1 MKNDSHHNIFIVSHD
16 VRYQRGNSVKN
27 TGEKMTM
34 GKTIIQKI
42 FESHSN
48 TTAAINDIIDV
59 TIDIRVA
66 RDFGGANVVKHLEE
80 NHLSIHDPKHTFFT
94 FDCNPG
100 GCDQKYAE
108 NQQLC
113 RVFARKYGV
122 KIYDIN
128 SGIGTHLAFDEG
140 LVFPGDTF
148 VSTDSHANIL
158 GALGAFGQGMGDID
172 IAYAFA
178 HGKIW
183 FKVPPTIKI
192 VLKGTPAKTTTP
204 KDVVLKINKE
214 LGANGLL
221 GYAAELYGV
230 YVDSL
235 SLDGRITI
243 ASMATE
249 MGGIIILIPSNI
261 KIMDYYRSTFGITIK
276 PIQPDPDAFYE
287 RTIEIDI
294 SDLLPQIARP
304 GHPEDVVRVSEV
316 SGIPVDSG
324 FIGSCTNGRL
334 EDMRAA
340 AAILKDK
347 TIAPGRILKIVPATD
362 MIWNSCLKEGLLK
375 IFKDAGALVGSAG
388 CAGCAA
394 GQIGQTGKGEVTIST
409 GNRNFTGKQGK
420 GDIYLASPQTVAAS
434 LLAGYI
440 TTIDAIPKKPAPVK
454 VETTPA
460 KTTLEKKKEQ
470 RVFPLVVEGRAW
482 VIQKDNIDT
491 DMIYHNRHLAIT
503 NPAEMGPY
511 TFGNLKGHEQF
522 AKEAKEGDIVVVG
535 KNFGC
540 GSSRQQAVDCFK
552 ALGISVIIAESFGA
566 IYERNAI
573 NSGMPILIAEGIS
586 KKLYDKDVLSLDFT
600 TGQITDKTQKKS
612 FNAKP
617 FSETQKEIYLRGGLL
632 GG

>member
-1 MKNDSHHNIFIVSHD
+1 
-16 VRYQRGNSVKN
+16 
-27 TGEKMTM
+27 M
-34 GKTIIQKI
+34 GKNIIQKI
-42 FESHSN
+42 FEVHSKS
-48 TTAAINDIIDV
+48 TANIDDIIDV
-59 TIDIRVA
+59 TIDVRVA

-80 NHLSIHDPKHTFFT
+80 NNLPIDDSKKTFFT

-108 NQQLC
+108 NQQIC
-113 RVFARKYGV
+113 RVFARKYGI

-128 SGIGTHLAFDEG
+128 SGIGTHLAFEEG
-140 LVFPGDTF
+140 LVYPGYTF

-158 GALGAFGQGMGDID
+158 GAIGAFGQGMGDID
-172 IAYAFA
+172 IAHTFA
-178 HGKIW
+178 YGKIW

-192 VLKGTPAKTTTP
+192 VLKGMPLKTATP
-204 KDVVLKINKE
+204 KDVVLKMNKE

-221 GYAAELYGV
+221 GYAAELYGE

-235 SLDGRITI
+235 SVDGRFTI

-249 MGGIIILIPSNI
+249 MGGIILLFPTNDKVI
-261 KIMDYYRSTFGITIK
+261 DYYRKTFGVT
-276 PIQPDPDAFYE
+276 IQPIHADHNAIYE
-287 RTIEIDI
+287 RTLEINIADLTSQI
-294 SDLLPQIARP
+294 SRP
-304 GHPEDVVRVSEV
+304 GHPEDVVDVKEV
-316 SGIPVDSG
+316 AGLPVDSG

-334 EDMRAA
+334 EDLRAA

-362 MIWNSCLKEGLLK
+362 TIWNICLKEGLLK

-409 GNRNFTGKQGK
+409 GNRNFVGKQGR
-420 GDIYLASPQTVAAS
+420 GDIYLASPETVAAS
-434 LLAGYI
+434 LIAGSI
-440 TTIDAIPKKPAPVK
+440 TTVDAIPKKPAPMK
-454 VETTPA
+454 VE
-460 KTTLEKKKEQ
+460 KIIQKSESEHRKESTA
-470 RVFPLVVEGRAW
+470 PSLSVEGKAW

-503 NPAEMGPY
+503 NISEMSQY
-511 TFGNLKGHEQF
+511 TLGNLQGYEQF
-522 AKEAKEGDIVVVG
+522 AKEAKKGDIVVVG

-552 ALGISVIIAESFGA
+552 ALGISVIVAESFGA

-573 NSGMPILIAEGIS
+573 NSGMPILIAEGIT
-586 KKLYDKDVLSLDFT
+586 KKIHNNDTVIIDFVTGVIKDT
-600 TGQITDKTQKKS
+600 TLGKTYQG
-612 FNAKP
+612 KP
-617 FSETQKEIYLRGGLL
+617 FSEVQKNIYLRGGLL
-632 GG
+632 GR

>member
-1 MKNDSHHNIFIVSHD
+1 
-16 VRYQRGNSVKN
+16 
-27 TGEKMTM
+27 M

-42 FESHSN
+42 FEAHSKS
-48 TTAAINDIIDV
+48 TANIDEIIDV
-59 TIDIRVA
+59 TIDVRVA

-80 NHLSIHDPKHTFFT
+80 NNLSIDDPKKTFFT

-108 NQQLC
+108 NQQIC
-113 RVFARKYGV
+113 RVFARKYGI

-128 SGIGTHLAFDEG
+128 SGIGTHLAFEEG
-140 LVFPGDTF
+140 LVYPGYTF

-172 IAYAFA
+172 IAHAFA

-183 FKVPPTIKI
+183 FKVPPSIKI
-192 VLKGTPAKTTTP
+192 ILKGMPSKTATP
-204 KDVVLKINKE
+204 KDVVLKMNKE

-221 GYAAELYGV
+221 GYAAELYGE
-230 YVDSL
+230 YIDSL
-235 SLDGRITI
+235 SLDGRVTI

-249 MGGIIILIPSNI
+249 MGGIIILFSTNE
-261 KIMDYYRSTFGITIK
+261 KVMGYYKKTFGITIK
-276 PIQPDPDAFYE
+276 PINADPDAYYE
-287 RTIEIDI
+287 RTMEMNI
-294 SDLLPQIARP
+294 SELPPQISRP
-304 GHPEDVVRVSEV
+304 GHPEDVVNVADVRSV
-316 SGIPVDSG
+316 PVDSG
-324 FIGSCTNGRL
+324 FVGSCTNGRL
-334 EDMRAA
+334 EDMRAV

-362 MIWNSCLKEGLLK
+362 TIWNTCLKEGLVK

-394 GQIGQTGKGEVTIST
+394 GQIGQTGKGEVTISS
-409 GNRNFTGKQGK
+409 GNRNFVGKQGK
-420 GDIYLASPQTVAAS
+420 GDIFLASPETVAAS

-440 TTIDAIPKKPAPVK
+440 TTVDAIPKKPAPVK
-454 VETTPA
+454 VEKILT
-460 KTTLEKKKEQ
+460 KSETLQKKEL
-470 RVFPLVVEGRAW
+470 VAPPLTVEGRAW

-503 NPAEMGPY
+503 TISEMGQY
-511 TFGNLKGHEQF
+511 TFGNLKGYEQF
-522 AKEAKEGDIVVVG
+522 VKEAKKGDIVVVG

-552 ALGISVIIAESFGA
+552 ALGISVIVAESFGA

-573 NSGMPILIAEGIS
+573 NSGMPILTAEGIT
-586 KKLYDKDVLSLDFT
+586 KKIHEKDIVSIDFT
-600 TGQITDKTQKKS
+600 TGIIKDKTQGKTYQ
-612 FNAKP
+612 AKP
-617 FSETQKEIYLRGGLL
+617 FSEAQKEIYLRGGLL
-632 GG
+632 GR

>member
-1 MKNDSHHNIFIVSHD
+1 
-16 VRYQRGNSVKN
+16 
-27 TGEKMTM
+27 M

-42 FESHSN
+42 FESHSKN
-48 TTAAINDIIDV
+48 SATVDDIIDV
-59 TIDIRVA
+59 NIDVRVA
-66 RDFGGANVVKHLEE
+66 RDFGGANVVKHLEQH
-80 NHLSIHDPKHTFFT
+80 HLPINDPKHTFFT

-108 NQQLC
+108 NQQIC
-113 RVFARKYGV
+113 RVFARKHGI

-128 SGIGTHLAFDEG
+128 SGIGTHLAFEEG

-158 GALGAFGQGMGDID
+158 GAIGAFGQGMGDID
-172 IAYAFA
+172 IAYSFA

-183 FKVPPTIKI
+183 FKVPPTIRI
-192 VLKGTPAKTTTP
+192 NLKGTPSSTATA
-204 KDVVLKINKE
+204 KDVALKMNKE

-221 GYAAELYGV
+221 GYAAELYGE

-235 SLDGRITI
+235 SLDGRVTI

-249 MGGIIILIPSNI
+249 MGGIIILFPTNE
-261 KIMDYYRSTFGITIK
+261 KIMEYYRKTFGITVK
-276 PIQPDPDAFYE
+276 PIHADADAIYE
-287 RTIEIDI
+287 KTFTIDI
-294 SDLLPQIARP
+294 SGLTPQISRP
-304 GHPEDVVRVSEV
+304 GHPEDVVPVQDV
-316 SGIPVDSG
+316 HGVFVDSG

-340 AAILKDK
+340 AAILKGNSL
-347 TIAPGRILKIVPATD
+347 APGRILKIVPATD
-362 MIWNSCLKEGLLK
+362 TIWNTCLKEGLVK

-394 GQIGQTGKGEVTIST
+394 GQIGQTGKGEVTVSS

-440 TTIDAIPKKPAPVK
+440 TTVDAIPKKPAPVK
-454 VETTPA
+454 VEPTQSSLMGQA
-460 KTTLEKKKEQ
+460 EKTT
-470 RVFPLVVEGRAW
+470 VSIPLVVQGRAW

-503 NPAEMGPY
+503 DIKEMGRY
-511 TFGNLKGHEQF
+511 TFGNLKGYEQF
-522 AKEAKEGDIVVVG
+522 ATQAQKGDIVVVG

-552 ALGISVIIAESFGA
+552 ALGISVIVAESFGA

-573 NSGMPILIAEGIS
+573 NSGMPILVAEDII
-586 KKLYDKDVLSLDFT
+586 KKIHDKDILSVDFN
-600 TGQITDKTQKKS
+600 TGVIKDQTVGKTLQ
-612 FNAKP
+612 AKP
-617 FSETQKEIYLRGGLL
+617 FSEAQKDIYLRGGLL

>member
-1 MKNDSHHNIFIVSHD
+1 
-16 VRYQRGNSVKN
+16 
-27 TGEKMTM
+27 M

-42 FESHSN
+42 FEAHSN
-48 TTAAINDIIDV
+48 TIAGINEIINV

-66 RDFGGANVVKHLEE
+66 RDFGGANVVRHLEE
-80 NHLSIHDPKHTFFT
+80 NHLPIHDTKHTFFT

-113 RVFARKYGV
+113 RVFARKHGI

-178 HGKIW
+178 YGKIW

-204 KDVVLKINKE
+204 KDIVLKINKE

-221 GYAAELYGV
+221 GYAAELYGP

-235 SLDGRITI
+235 SLDGRVTI

-249 MGGIIILIPSNI
+249 MGGIIILFPTNE
-261 KIMDYYRSTFGITIK
+261 KIMDYYRNTFGITIK
-276 PIQPDPDAFYE
+276 PIHADPDAQYT
-287 RTIEIDI
+287 RTIELDI
-294 SDLLPQIARP
+294 SGLPPQIARP
-304 GHPEDVVRVSEV
+304 GHPEDVVNVSEV

-340 AAILKDK
+340 ATILRDK
-347 TIAPGRILKIVPATD
+347 TIAPDRILKIVPATD

-375 IFKDAGALVGSAG
+375 VFKDAGALVGSAG

-394 GQIGQTGKGEVTIST
+394 GQIGQTGKGEVTISS

-440 TTIDAIPKKPAPVK
+440 TTVDAIPKKPIPVK
-454 VETTPA
+454 VETTSV
-460 KTTLEKKKEQ
+460 KTIQQQKKEQ
-470 RVFPLVVEGRAW
+470 MVSPLVVEGRAW

-503 NPAEMGPY
+503 NPAEMAPY
-511 TFGNLKGHEQF
+511 TFGNLKGYEQF
-522 AKEAKEGDIVVVG
+522 AKEAQKGDIVVVG

-573 NSGMPILIAEGIS
+573 NSGMPILVAEGIT
-586 KKLYDKDVLSLDFT
+586 KKLHDKDMLSIDFT
-600 TGQITDKTQKKS
+600 TGQITDNTQRKS
-612 FNAKP
+612 FTAKP
-617 FSETQKEIYLRGGLL
+617 FSEAQKEIYLRGGLL

>member
-1 MKNDSHHNIFIVSHD
+1 
-16 VRYQRGNSVKN
+16 
-27 TGEKMTM
+27 MTM

-454 VETTPA
+454 VETTPP

-612 FNAKP
+612 FNVKP

>member
-1 MKNDSHHNIFIVSHD
+1 MIS
-16 VRYQRGNSVKN
+16 
-27 TGEKMTM
+27 M

-42 FESHSN
+42 FETHSQSI
-48 TTAAINDIIDV
+48 ARVDDIIDIN
-59 TIDIRVA
+59 IDVRVA

-80 NHLSIHDPKHTFFT
+80 HNLSIDDPKKTFFT

-108 NQQLC
+108 NQQIC
-113 RVFARKYGV
+113 RVFARKQGI
-122 KIYDIN
+122 KIFDIN
-128 SGIGTHLAFDEG
+128 SGIGTHLAFEEG
-140 LVFPGDTF
+140 LMHPGYTF

-172 IAYAFA
+172 IAQAFA
-178 HGKIW
+178 YGKIW

-192 VLKGTPAKTTTP
+192 ILKGLPLKTATP
-204 KDVVLKINKE
+204 KDVVLKMNKE

-221 GYAAELYGV
+221 GYAAELYGD

-235 SLDGRITI
+235 SLDGRVTI

-249 MGGIIILIPSNI
+249 MGGIILLFPTND
-261 KIMDYYRSTFGITIK
+261 KVMEYYKKTFGVTLH
-276 PIQPDPDAFYE
+276 PIHADPDAVYE
-287 RTIEIDI
+287 KTLEINI
-294 SDLLPQIARP
+294 ADLAPQISRP
-304 GHPEDVVRVSEV
+304 GHPEDVVSVKEV
-316 SGIPVDSG
+316 AGLPVDSG

-340 AAILKDK
+340 AAVLKDK
-347 TIAPGRILKIVPATD
+347 SVAPGRILKIVPATD
-362 MIWNSCLKEGLLK
+362 TIWNSCLREGLLK

-420 GDIYLASPQTVAAS
+420 GDIFLASPETVAAS
-434 LLAGYI
+434 LIAGSI
-440 TTIDAIPKKPAPVK
+440 TTVDAIPKKPTPVK
-454 VETTPA
+454 IETIQ
-460 KTTLEKKKEQ
+460 KTVREQKKETSTP
-470 RVFPLVVEGRAW
+470 PLFIEGTAW

-491 DMIYHNRHLAIT
+491 DMIYHNRYLTVT
-503 NPAEMGPY
+503 NTSEMAQY
-511 TFGNLKGHEQF
+511 TFGNLKGYEQF
-522 AKEAKEGDIVVVG
+522 AKEAKKGDIVIVG

-573 NSGMPILIAEGIS
+573 NSGMPILVSEGIT
-586 KKLYDKDVLSLDFT
+586 KKIYHHDKVSIDLT
-600 TGQITDKTQKKS
+600 TGMITDMTQAK
-612 FNAKP
+612 AYQGKP
-617 FSETQKEIYLRGGLL
+617 FSQVQKDIYLRGGLL
-632 GG
+632 GR

>member
-1 MKNDSHHNIFIVSHD
+1 
-16 VRYQRGNSVKN
+16 
-27 TGEKMTM
+27 M

-42 FESHSN
+42 FEAHSN
-48 TTAAINDIIDV
+48 TTAAINEIINV
-59 TIDIRVA
+59 TIDIRIA
-66 RDFGGANVVKHLEE
+66 RDFGGANVVRHLEE
-80 NHLSIHDPKHTFFT
+80 NHLPIHDPKHTFFT

-113 RVFARKYGV
+113 RVFARKHGI

-172 IAYAFA
+172 VAYAFA
-178 HGKIW
+178 YGKIW

-204 KDVVLKINKE
+204 KDIVLKINKE

-221 GYAAELYGV
+221 GYAAEVYGP

-235 SLDGRITI
+235 SLDGRVTI

-249 MGGIIILIPSNI
+249 MGGIIILFPTNE
-261 KIMDYYRSTFGITIK
+261 KIMDYYRNTFGITIK
-276 PIQPDPDAFYE
+276 PIHADPDAQYT
-287 RTIEIDI
+287 RTIELDI
-294 SDLLPQIARP
+294 SDLPPQIARP
-304 GHPEDVVRVSEV
+304 GHSEDVVSVSEV

-340 AAILKDK
+340 AAILRDK

-394 GQIGQTGKGEVTIST
+394 GQIGQTGKGEVTISS

-440 TTIDAIPKKPAPVK
+440 TTIDAIPKKPIPVK
-454 VETTPA
+454 VETTSV
-460 KTTLEKKKEQ
+460 KTIPQQKKEQ
-470 RVFPLVVEGRAW
+470 MVSPLVVEGRAW

-491 DMIYHNRHLAIT
+491 DMIYHNRHLTIT
-503 NPAEMGPY
+503 NPSEMGPY
-511 TFGNLKGHEQF
+511 TFGNLKGYEQF
-522 AKEAKEGDIVVVG
+522 AKKGNIVVVG

-552 ALGISVIIAESFGA
+552 ALGISLIIAESFGA

-573 NSGMPILIAEGIS
+573 NSGMPILIAEGIT
-586 KKLYDKDVLSLDFT
+586 KKLHDKDLLSVDFS
-600 TGQITDKTQKKS
+600 TGQITDKTQRKS
-612 FNAKP
+612 FTVKP
-617 FSETQKEIYLRGGLL
+617 FSEAQKEIYLRGGLL

>member
-1 MKNDSHHNIFIVSHD
+1 
-16 VRYQRGNSVKN
+16 
-27 TGEKMTM
+27 M

-42 FESHSN
+42 FEAHSKS
-48 TTAAINDIIDV
+48 TANIDEIIDV
-59 TIDIRVA
+59 TVDVRVA

-80 NHLSIHDPKHTFFT
+80 NNLSIDDPKKTFFT

-108 NQQLC
+108 NQQIC
-113 RVFARKYGV
+113 RVFARKYGI

-128 SGIGTHLAFDEG
+128 SGIGTHLAFEEG
-140 LVFPGDTF
+140 LVYPGYTF

-172 IAYAFA
+172 IAHAFA
-178 HGKIW
+178 YGKIW
-183 FKVPPTIKI
+183 FKVPPSIKI
-192 VLKGTPAKTTTP
+192 ILKGMPSKTATP
-204 KDVVLKINKE
+204 KDVVLKMNKE

-221 GYAAELYGV
+221 GYSAELYGE
-230 YVDSL
+230 YIDSL
-235 SLDGRITI
+235 SLDGRVTI

-249 MGGIIILIPSNI
+249 MGGIIILFSTNE
-261 KIMDYYRSTFGITIK
+261 KVMEYYKKTFGITIK
-276 PIQPDPDAFYE
+276 PINADPDAHFE
-287 RTIEIDI
+287 RTMEINI
-294 SDLLPQIARP
+294 MGLEPQISRP
-304 GHPEDVVRVSEV
+304 GHPEDVVRVKEV
-316 SGIPVDSG
+316 VGVLVDSG

-362 MIWNSCLKEGLLK
+362 TIWNTCLKEGLLK

-394 GQIGQTGKGEVTIST
+394 GQIGQTGKGEVMISS
-409 GNRNFTGKQGK
+409 GNRNFLGKQGK
-420 GDIYLASPQTVAAS
+420 GDIFLASPETVAAS

-440 TTIDAIPKKPAPVK
+440 TTVDAIPKKPVPVK
-454 VETTPA
+454 VEKPS
-460 KTTLEKKKEQ
+460 EKSMALSKKEA
-470 RVFPLVVEGRAW
+470 VALPLVVEGRVW

-491 DMIYHNRHLAIT
+491 DMIFHNRHLAIT
-503 NPAEMGPY
+503 SLSEMGQY
-511 TFGNLKGHEQF
+511 TFGNLKGYEQF
-522 AKEAKEGDIVVVG
+522 AKEAKKGDIVVVG

-552 ALGISVIIAESFGA
+552 ALGISVIVAESFGA

-573 NSGMPILIAEGIS
+573 NSGMPILTADGIT
-586 KKLYDKDVLSLDFT
+586 KKMHEKDIVSIDFT
-600 TGQITDKTQKKS
+600 TGMIKDKTQGKIYQ
-612 FNAKP
+612 AKP
-617 FSETQKEIYLRGGLL
+617 FSEAQKEIYLRGGLL
-632 GG
+632 GR

>member
-1 MKNDSHHNIFIVSHD
+1 
-16 VRYQRGNSVKN
+16 
-27 TGEKMTM
+27 M

-42 FESHSN
+42 FETHSK
-48 TTAAINDIIDV
+48 TAATVNDIIDI
-59 TIDIRVA
+59 TIDVRVA

-80 NHLSIHDPKHTFFT
+80 HHLPIHDPKHTFFT

-108 NQQLC
+108 NQQIC
-113 RVFARKYGV
+113 RVFARKHGI

-192 VLKGTPAKTTTP
+192 ILKGTPPKSTSP
-204 KDVVLKINKE
+204 KDVVLKMNKE

-221 GYAAELYGV
+221 GYAAELYGS
-230 YVDSL
+230 YIDTL

-249 MGGIIILIPSNI
+249 MGGIIILFPTNE
-261 KIMDYYRSTFGITIK
+261 KIMEYYRNTFGITIQ
-276 PIQPDPDAFYE
+276 PIHADSDAHYE
-287 RTIEIDI
+287 RIIEIDI
-294 SDLLPQIARP
+294 AGLPPQIARP
-304 GHPEDVVRVSEV
+304 GHPEDVVAVSEV
-316 SGIPVDSG
+316 TGVPIDSG
-324 FIGSCTNGRL
+324 FIGSCTNGRM
-334 EDMRAA
+334 EDLRAA
-340 AAILKDK
+340 AAILRDK

-362 MIWNSCLKEGLLK
+362 TIWNTCLKEGLLK

-394 GQIGQTGKGEVTIST
+394 GQIGQTGKGEITIST

-434 LLAGYI
+434 MLAGYI
-440 TTIDAIPKKPAPVK
+440 TTSEAIPKKPIPVK
-454 VETTPA
+454 VETSPS
-460 KTTLEKKKEQ
+460 KIIPIQGKEQ
-470 RVFPLVVEGRAW
+470 KTAPLVIEGKAW

-491 DMIYHNRHLAIT
+491 DMIYHNRHLAVT
-503 NPAEMGPY
+503 NPAEMGPF
-511 TFGNLKGHEQF
+511 TFGNLKGYEQF
-522 AKEAKEGDIVVVG
+522 AKQAQKGDIIVVG

-552 ALGISVIIAESFGA
+552 ALGIGVIIAESFGA

-573 NSGMPILIAEGIS
+573 NSGMPILVSEGIT
-586 KKLYDKDVLSLDFT
+586 KKIQNQDTILVDFS
-600 TGQITDKTQKKS
+600 TGLITDKTQKKNY
-612 FNAKP
+612 NAKP
-617 FSETQKEIYLRGGLL
+617 FSASQKDIYLRGGLL